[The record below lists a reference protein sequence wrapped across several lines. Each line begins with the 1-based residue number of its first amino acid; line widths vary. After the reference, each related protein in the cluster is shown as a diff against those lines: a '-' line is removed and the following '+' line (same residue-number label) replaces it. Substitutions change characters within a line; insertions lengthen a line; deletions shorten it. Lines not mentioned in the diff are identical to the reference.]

1 MDAAIAAGD
10 VLQQQD
16 SDGRVYCSFNTF
28 TQRQTTTIAEDFQ
41 ISNTRTGINE
51 SVYQGLSD
59 TFGSVSLGSSFVP
72 LDNSGG
78 SSTTTLA
85 LCGPAGSAHHAG
97 LAGATGGALHAGLGG
112 VAGGAPH
119 AGLGGVAGG
128 AHHAGLGGVATH
140 GHALGGTAGLAGA
153 TGGAHPAGLAG
164 APGGAHHAGLAGAT
178 GGLAGLAA
186 TGLAGATGGAHHA
199 GLALAGGAGN
209 CTLGGAHH
217 AGLAGATGGL
227 AGLATNGLG
236 GATIGAT
243 THRPQQFVIP
253 QKYSSEMRGL
263 CKLANTKVTTGGAL
277 LNRVR
282 LTLPD
287 KHQVLKQ
294 ALGDMTTTKNQVEH
308 ILQYTEGLAG
318 EALTVDYLENALKIF
333 ARKCLDVDEIVS
345 GLKIHARNIGI
356 QL

>member
-1 MDAAIAAGD
+1 M
-10 VLQQQD
+10 QQQD
-16 SDGRVYCSFNTF
+16 GDGQIYCSFNTF
-28 TQRQTTTIAEDFQ
+28 TSRQTTTIGEEIS

-59 TFGSVSLGSSFVP
+59 TFANVSLGSSFVP
-72 LDNSGG
+72 LDNSVG
-78 SSTTTLA
+78 SSTTTTLA
-85 LCGPAGSAHHAG
+85 LCGLAGGAHHAG
-97 LAGATGGALHAGLGG
+97 LAGATGGAL
-112 VAGGAPH
+112 H

-164 APGGAHHAGLAGAT
+164 ATGGAHHAGLAGGT

-186 TGLAGATGGAHHA
+186 NGLAGATIA
-199 GLALAGGAGN
+199 
-209 CTLGGAHH
+209 
-217 AGLAGATGGL
+217 
-227 AGLATNGLG
+227 
-236 GATIGAT
+236 AT

-253 QKYSSEMRGL
+253 QNYASEMKSL
-263 CKLANTKVTTGGAL
+263 CKVAQTKVTTGGAL

-287 KHQVLKQ
+287 KFQAFKQ

-308 ILQYTEGLAG
+308 ILQYTEGLGG
-318 EALTVDYLENALKIF
+318 ETLTVDYLENALKIF

>member
-1 MDAAIAAGD
+1 MDAAIAGGD
-10 VLQQQD
+10 VLQEQD
-16 SDGRVYCSFNTF
+16 GDGKVYCSFNTF
-28 TQRQTTTIAEDFQ
+28 TQKQRTTMGEEFS

-59 TFGSVSLGSSFVP
+59 TFANVSLGSSLVP
-72 LDNSGG
+72 LDNSVG
-78 SSTTTLA
+78 SSTTTTLA
-85 LCGPAGSAHHAG
+85 LCGHAGGTGGIAGLAATG
-97 LAGATGGALHAGLGG
+97 LAGATGGAL
-112 VAGGAPH
+112 H

-140 GHALGGTAGLAGA
+140 GHALGGAAGLASA

-164 APGGAHHAGLAGAT
+164 ATGGAYHAGLAGAT
-178 GGLAGLAA
+178 GGLAGHAA

-209 CTLGGAHH
+209 GTLGGAHH
-217 AGLAGATGGL
+217 AGLGGATGGIAGLAATGLAGATGG
-227 AGLATNGLG
+227 ATQ
-236 GATIGAT
+236 
-243 THRPQQFVIP
+243 RPQQFVIP
-253 QKYSSEMRGL
+253 QNYASELG
-263 CKLANTKVTTGGAL
+263 KLVKVAQTKITTGGAL

-287 KHQVLKQ
+287 RHQALKQ

-308 ILQYTEGLAG
+308 ILQYTEGLGG
-318 EALTVDYLENALKIF
+318 ETLTVAYLENALKIF